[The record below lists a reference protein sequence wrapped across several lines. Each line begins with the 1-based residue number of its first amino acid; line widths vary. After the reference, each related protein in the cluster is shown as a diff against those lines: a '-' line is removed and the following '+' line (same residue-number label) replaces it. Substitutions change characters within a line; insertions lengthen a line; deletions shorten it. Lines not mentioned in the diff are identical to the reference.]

1 MAPALS
7 SIHRYRYH
15 VVGEDGTCTKALYT
29 GTGTTWW
36 ERMAHALKF
45 YTKVQVAVL
54 GEDCTC
60 TELYTQVQV
69 SRGAW
74 LDRMA
79 SALSAMF
86 NVVGEDGTY
95 TKLYT
100 QVQVSRGAWLDRM
113 ASALSAIHRHRYH
126 VVGWHLQCSIYT
138 GAINR

>member
-15 VVGEDGTCTKALYT
+15 VVGEDGTCTKAHYT

-36 ERMAHALKF
+36 ERMAHALKL

-54 GEDCTC
+54 GEDGTC
-60 TELYTQVQV
+60 TE
-69 SRGAW
+69 
-74 LDRMA
+74 
-79 SALSAMF
+79 
-86 NVVGEDGTY
+86 
-95 TKLYT
+95 LYT

-126 VVGWHLQCSIYT
+126 VVGWHLQCPIYT